1 MAKKEDIMRVLP
13 VVKKEVK
20 PLAAN
25 NLSKKKIEKLFRMF
39 CIHTIEYEGGAL
51 YADDGNCCACI
62 LCEIPWMKY
71 PKSKSRDLPKDLCYA
86 IWHEGVLKND

>member
-1 MAKKEDIMRVLP
+1 MDRNRKEEMSVGTA

-51 YADDGNCCACI
+51 YADDGNFSACI
-62 LCEIPWMKY
+62 WCEITWMK
-71 PKSKSRDLPKDLCYA
+71 
-86 IWHEGVLKND
+86 